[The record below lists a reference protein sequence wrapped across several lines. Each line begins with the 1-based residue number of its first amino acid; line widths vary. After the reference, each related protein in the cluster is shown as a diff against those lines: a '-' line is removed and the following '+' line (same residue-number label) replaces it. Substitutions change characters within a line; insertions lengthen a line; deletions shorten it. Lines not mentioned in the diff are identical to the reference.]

1 MLNKSEILNY
11 LSANKILFRERYFV
25 EKIGL
30 IGSYARGD
38 NNNDSDIDLVVY
50 FLPEAKNN
58 RIFRLYCDLQTY
70 ISASLNKKVDI
81 ITNGKVLPAFK
92 DVINNEIEYV

>member
-1 MLNKSEILNY
+1 MLNKKEILNY

-25 EKIGL
+25 DKIGL
-30 IGSYARGD
+30 IGSFARGD
-38 NNNDSDIDLVVY
+38 NNNDSDVDLVVY

-58 RIFRLYCDLQTY
+58 RMFRLYYDLQTY
-70 ISASLNKKVDI
+70 ISLSLNKKVDI